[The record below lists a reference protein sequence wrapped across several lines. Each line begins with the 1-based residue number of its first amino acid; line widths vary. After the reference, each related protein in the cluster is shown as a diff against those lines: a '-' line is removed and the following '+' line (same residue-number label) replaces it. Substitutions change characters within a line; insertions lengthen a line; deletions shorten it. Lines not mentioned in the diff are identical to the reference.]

1 MQTLIKIFAIFLFY
15 WIGEFASTLMGG
27 FVPGSVLGM
36 VFLFLALQLKW
47 IKEAQVDTPAKALTD
62 NMGLFFIP
70 AGVGLMAQMD
80 TVREN
85 WWVILVAVLVSSVLV
100 IASVAYIQEHMER
113 RRSK

>member
-1 MQTLIKIFAIFLFY
+1 
-15 WIGEFASTLMGG
+15 
-27 FVPGSVLGM
+27 
-36 VFLFLALQLKW
+36 
-47 IKEAQVDTPAKALTD
+47 
-62 NMGLFFIP
+62 
-70 AGVGLMAQMD
+70 MAQMD